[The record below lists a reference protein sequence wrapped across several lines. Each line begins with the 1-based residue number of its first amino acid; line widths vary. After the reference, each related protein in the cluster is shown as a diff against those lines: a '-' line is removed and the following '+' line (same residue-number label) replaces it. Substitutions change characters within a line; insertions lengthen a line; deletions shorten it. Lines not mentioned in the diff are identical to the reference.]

1 MSSSI
6 SQNDT
11 YDISPPMKRKKNPPI
26 RDFPYWILKELL
38 LKKNKKKERSI
49 LTTTAEKVQTAFQ
62 NSPMHTG
69 IWYEYQQGKKKN
81 RFQVFIAE
89 VASVNK
95 VFIGKSDWT
104 AMALKAISES
114 TEQCKSLRSR

>member
-1 MSSSI
+1 MNI
-6 SQNDT
+6 S
-11 YDISPPMKRKKNPPI
+11 
-26 RDFPYWILKELL
+26 KE
-38 LKKNKKKERSI
+38 KKKS
-49 LTTTAEKVQTAFQ
+49 
-62 NSPMHTG
+62 
-69 IWYEYQQGKKKN
+69 

>member
-69 IWYEYQQGKKKN
+69 IWYEYQQGKKKS

>member
-1 MSSSI
+1 
-6 SQNDT
+6 
-11 YDISPPMKRKKNPPI
+11 MKRKKNPPI

-69 IWYEYQQGKKKN
+69 IWYEYQQGKKKK
-81 RFQVFIAE
+81 Q
-89 VASVNK
+89 
-95 VFIGKSDWT
+95 
-104 AMALKAISES
+104 ISGVYS
-114 TEQCKSLRSR
+114 RSSFC